1 MAEKT
6 ITEQIVREAPE
17 IEAAKYALMQQAK
30 ELTGTPVKIP
40 AYQVAGLTSD
50 QLKSQELARAGIGS
64 FAPYI
69 GAGGQ
74 SIEAGQ
80 QLGQTAA
87 GYLTGADT
95 RGQFLPAQQ
104 ALQAG
109 VGAASGIG
117 QLAGQA
123 GIGLGA
129 MSAGTGQVGMAGQ
142 LAGQFLGANL
152 TPSQAM
158 LQQAAQASG
167 AGTFGY
173 NPAAASQFMNPYQQ
187 AVTQNA
193 LQEMRRQADIAKTGA
208 AAQAVRSGAFGGTR
222 EGVQRAETER
232 GVQDVMSQRIMQD
245 FAQNYGQAQ
254 QAAQQAFEAQQQRQ
268 MAGAGQLAGIGGTLG
283 QQQLQQAGLG
293 QAGAGLLGQL
303 GSQQAQ
309 MGLLPAQIAQ
319 AQAGITGQ
327 QAGLYGQL
335 GQGLGSLAGQYGQL
349 GLQQAQTLGQLGQ
362 GLSGMGVQQ
371 AALGQATQELGQ
383 RDVQLLS
390 GLGTMQQQAEQN
402 RLEALRA
409 TGLQKA
415 MTPYQ
420 QLSFLSDIYK
430 GAPGTQMSLTSTSA
444 PSTSPLLQAVGLG
457 VSGLAAA
464 TGASKAG
471 LFG

>member
-1 MAEKT
+1 MAERT
-6 ITEQIVREAPE
+6 ITEQIFREDPALE
-17 IEAAKYALMQQAK
+17 LRKYALMEAAK
-30 ELTGTPVKIP
+30 TLTETPVKIP
-40 AYQVAGLTSD
+40 AYQVAELTSD
-50 QLKSQELARAGIGS
+50 QLESQKLARAGLGS

-167 AGTFGY
+167 SGTFGY
-173 NPAAASQFMNPYQQ
+173 NPAAAQAFMNPYQQ
-187 AVTQNA
+187 AVTQQA
-193 LQEMRRQADIAKTGA
+193 LGEMRRQADIAKTGA

-232 GVQDVMSQRIMQD
+232 GVQDIMSQRVMQD
-245 FAQNYGQAQ
+245 FAQNYAQAQ
-254 QAAQQAFEAQQQRQ
+254 QAAQQSFEAQQQRQ

-283 QQQLQQAGLG
+283 QQQLSQAQLGQAGTGLIGQLGVQQAQLGLLPSQLSSAQANILAQQAGLF
-293 QAGAGLLGQL
+293 
-303 GSQQAQ
+303 
-309 MGLLPAQIAQ
+309 
-319 AQAGITGQ
+319 
-327 QAGLYGQL
+327 GQL
-335 GQGLGSLAGQYGQL
+335 GQGIGSLAGQQFGIGQNISSGLGALGSQAGQL
-349 GLQQAQTLGQLGQ
+349 
-362 GLSGMGVQQ
+362 GVQQ
-371 AALGQATQELGQ
+371 AALGEALQRGQLQDIQTMSTLGQ
-383 RDVQLLS
+383 QQQA
-390 GLGTMQQQAEQN
+390 QQQAEF
-402 RLEALRA
+402 EAQRQ
-409 TGLQKA
+409 TQLQA
-415 MTPYQ
+415 QYEPYQ
-420 QLSFLSDIYK
+420 RLGFLSDIYK
-430 GAPGTQMSLTSTSA
+430 GAPTTQSVLASQTA
-444 PSTSPLLQAVGLG
+444 PSASPLAQVVGAAG
-457 VSGLAAA
+457 SVITGAAA
-464 TGASKAG
+464 AKKIG
-471 LFG
+471 LL